1 MARIIR
7 ADCKTQSFFPC
18 TVGTSNVT
26 RSRRPSPRTETPANK
41 DRHGVSDGALAR
53 HRATTSLAESAGQNK
68 EIDCGRGVMSKDNIN
83 ASAQAMSVPSIAHG
97 SEQRPTTHAD
107 RSVELPMDVSRWQ
120 NIYFLR
126 VVDVLAKHQFLRQLE
141 REKRRTDRSKASLS
155 IALFHL
161 DSKKNDELG
170 DAEALLKILRNS
182 KRETDTLGYL
192 GQDLDCASPSRYGR
206 GGDARIHEKDR
217 QSNRQ
222 ASSLDGNGDLS

>member
-26 RSRRPSPRTETPANK
+26 RSRRPSPRTERLRSKTVMASAM
-41 DRHGVSDGALAR
+41 GLAR

-68 EIDCGRGVMSKDNIN
+68 DIDCGRGVMSKDNIN

-126 VVDVLAKHQFLRQLE
+126 VVDGRHAPHLEKLGRQLDRARVNQAPGVTQGDLIE
-141 REKRRTDRSKASLS
+141 GPRSMAPHSAARTGAGGNASL
-155 IALFHL
+155 
-161 DSKKNDELG
+161 
-170 DAEALLKILRNS
+170 R
-182 KRETDTLGYL
+182 T
-192 GQDLDCASPSRYGR
+192 
-206 GGDARIHEKDR
+206 
-217 QSNRQ
+217 
-222 ASSLDGNGDLS
+222 